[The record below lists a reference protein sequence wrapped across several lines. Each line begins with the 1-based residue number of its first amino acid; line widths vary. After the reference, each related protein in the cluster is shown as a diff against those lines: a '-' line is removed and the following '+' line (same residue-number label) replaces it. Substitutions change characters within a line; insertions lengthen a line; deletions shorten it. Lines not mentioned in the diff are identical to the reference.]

1 MSHSD
6 PASDTTW
13 FRSPALMTLES
24 SALVLIDVQEKLMPA
39 MANTAR
45 LLARIQLMVKGCGLL
60 DIPIVVTEQY
70 PKGLGATVP
79 DIELLLSSSTVI
91 GRAEKTM
98 FSVRGGAEAFSGL
111 AERGITN
118 LVIVGIE
125 THVCVTQ
132 SALDLLANGFEVYVC
147 TDAVGSRNQSDHETA
162 LRRMENSGVI
172 PTTVEAVLF
181 EWCENAN
188 HDSFKTISQS
198 IK

>member
-6 PASDTTW
+6 PATDPNW
-13 FRSPALMTLES
+13 FRSPALMTLEN

-39 MANTAR
+39 MTDQAR
-45 LLARIQLMVKGCGLL
+45 LTARIQLMIKGCGLL
-60 DIPIVVTEQY
+60 NIPIVVTEQY

-79 DIELLLSSSTVI
+79 DIELLLSNANVV

-98 FSVRGGAEAFSGL
+98 FSVRAGAEAFSGL
-111 AERGITN
+111 AGQGITN

-125 THVCVTQ
+125 THVCVAQ

-147 TDAVGSRNQSDHETA
+147 TDAVGSRNSNDHETA

-188 HDSFKTISQS
+188 HESFKTISKS

>member
-6 PASDTTW
+6 PATDPNW
-13 FRSPALMTLES
+13 FRSPALMTLEN

-39 MANTAR
+39 MANQAKVT
-45 LLARIQLMVKGCGLL
+45 ARIQLMIKGCGLL
-60 DIPIVVTEQY
+60 NIPIVVTEQY

-79 DIELLLSSSTVI
+79 DIELLLSNANVV

-98 FSVRGGAEAFSGL
+98 FSVRAGAEAFSGL
-111 AERGITN
+111 AGQGITN

-125 THVCVTQ
+125 THVCVAQ

-147 TDAVGSRNQSDHETA
+147 TDAVGSRNSNDHETA

-188 HDSFKTISQS
+188 HESFKTISKS

>member
-6 PASDTTW
+6 PATDPNW
-13 FRSPALMTLES
+13 FRSPALMTLEN

-39 MANTAR
+39 MANQAKLT
-45 LLARIQLMVKGCGLL
+45 ARIQLMIKGCGLL
-60 DIPIVVTEQY
+60 NIPIVVTEQY

-79 DIELLLSSSTVI
+79 DIELLLSNANVV

-98 FSVRGGAEAFSGL
+98 FSVRVGAEAFSGL
-111 AERGITN
+111 AGQGITN

-125 THVCVTQ
+125 THVCVAQ

-147 TDAVGSRNQSDHETA
+147 TDAVGSRNSNDHETA

-188 HDSFKTISQS
+188 HESFKTISKS

>member
-1 MSHSD
+1 MSHSYPATD
-6 PASDTTW
+6 PNW
-13 FRSPALMTLES
+13 FRSPALMTLQN

-39 MANTAR
+39 MTDQAR
-45 LLARIQLMVKGCGLL
+45 LTARIQLMIKGCGLL
-60 DIPIVVTEQY
+60 NIPIVVTEQY

-79 DIELLLSSSTVI
+79 DIELLLSNANVV

-98 FSVRGGAEAFSGL
+98 FSVRAGAEAFSGL
-111 AERGITN
+111 AGQGITN

-125 THVCVTQ
+125 THVCVAQ

-147 TDAVGSRNQSDHETA
+147 TDAVGSRNSNDHETA

-188 HDSFKTISQS
+188 HESFKTISKS

>member
-6 PASDTTW
+6 PATDPNW
-13 FRSPALMTLES
+13 FRSPALMTLEN

-39 MANTAR
+39 MANQAKLT
-45 LLARIQLMVKGCGLL
+45 ARIQLMIKGCGLL
-60 DIPIVVTEQY
+60 NIPIVVTEQY

-79 DIELLLSSSTVI
+79 DIELLLSNANVV

-98 FSVRGGAEAFSGL
+98 FSVRAGAEAFSGL
-111 AERGITN
+111 AGQGITN

-125 THVCVTQ
+125 THVCVAQ

-147 TDAVGSRNQSDHETA
+147 TDAVGSRNSNDHETA

-188 HDSFKTISQS
+188 HESFKTISKS

>member
-6 PASDTTW
+6 PATDPNW
-13 FRSPALMTLES
+13 FRSPALMTLEN

-39 MANTAR
+39 MANQAKLT
-45 LLARIQLMVKGCGLL
+45 ARIQLMLKGCGLL
-60 DIPIVVTEQY
+60 NIPIVVTEQY

-79 DIELLLSSSTVI
+79 DIELLLSNANVV

-98 FSVRGGAEAFSGL
+98 FSVRAGAEAFSGL
-111 AERGITN
+111 AGQGITN
-118 LVIVGIE
+118 LVVVGIE
-125 THVCVTQ
+125 THVCVAQ

-147 TDAVGSRNQSDHETA
+147 TDAVGSRNSNDHETA

-188 HDSFKTISQS
+188 HESFKTISKS

>member
-6 PASDTTW
+6 PATDPNW
-13 FRSPALMTLES
+13 FRSPALMTLEN

-39 MANTAR
+39 MANQAKLT
-45 LLARIQLMVKGCGLL
+45 ARIQLMIKGCGLL
-60 DIPIVVTEQY
+60 NIPIVVTEQY
-70 PKGLGATVP
+70 PKGLGTTVP
-79 DIELLLSSSTVI
+79 DIELLLSNANVV

-98 FSVRGGAEAFSGL
+98 FSVRAGAEAFSGL
-111 AERGITN
+111 AGQGITN

-125 THVCVTQ
+125 THVCVAQ

-147 TDAVGSRNQSDHETA
+147 TDAVGSRNSNDHETA

-188 HDSFKTISQS
+188 HESFKTISKS

>member
-6 PASDTTW
+6 PATDPNW
-13 FRSPALMTLES
+13 FRSPTLMTLEN

-39 MANTAR
+39 MANQAKLT
-45 LLARIQLMVKGCGLL
+45 ARIQLMIKGCGLL
-60 DIPIVVTEQY
+60 NIPIVVTEQY

-79 DIELLLSSSTVI
+79 DIELLLSNANVV

-98 FSVRGGAEAFSGL
+98 FSVRAGAEAFSGL
-111 AERGITN
+111 AGQGITN

-125 THVCVTQ
+125 THVCVAQ

-147 TDAVGSRNQSDHETA
+147 TDAVGSRNSNDHETA

-188 HDSFKTISQS
+188 HESFKTISKS

>member
-1 MSHSD
+1 M
-6 PASDTTW
+6 
-13 FRSPALMTLES
+13 
-24 SALVLIDVQEKLMPA
+24 I
-39 MANTAR
+39 
-45 LLARIQLMVKGCGLL
+45 KGCGLL
-60 DIPIVVTEQY
+60 NIPIVVTEQY

-79 DIELLLSSSTVI
+79 DIELLLSNANVV

-98 FSVRGGAEAFSGL
+98 FSVRAGAEAFSGL
-111 AERGITN
+111 AGQGITN

-125 THVCVTQ
+125 THVCVAQ

-147 TDAVGSRNQSDHETA
+147 TDAVGSRNSNDHETA

-188 HDSFKTISQS
+188 HESFKTISKS

>member
-6 PASDTTW
+6 PATDPNW
-13 FRSPALMTLES
+13 FRSPALMTLEN

-39 MANTAR
+39 MANQAKLT
-45 LLARIQLMVKGCGLL
+45 ARIQLMIKGCGLL
-60 DIPIVVTEQY
+60 NIPIVVTEQY

-79 DIELLLSSSTVI
+79 DIELLLSNANVV

-98 FSVRGGAEAFSGL
+98 FSVRAGAEAFSGL
-111 AERGITN
+111 AGQGITN

-125 THVCVTQ
+125 THVCVAQ

-147 TDAVGSRNQSDHETA
+147 TDAVGSRNSNDHETA
-162 LRRMENSGVI
+162 LQRMENSGVI

-188 HDSFKTISQS
+188 HESFKTISKS

>member
-1 MSHSD
+1 MSPSNPTND
-6 PASDTTW
+6 ATW
-13 FRSPALMTLES
+13 FRSPALMTLEN

-39 MANTAR
+39 MANPEK

-60 DIPIVVTEQY
+60 GIPVVVTVQY

-79 DIELLLSSSTVI
+79 DLQLLLSTANVV

-98 FSVRGGAEAFSGL
+98 FSVRGAAEAFSGL
-111 AERGITN
+111 AERGIKN

-125 THVCVTQ
+125 THVCVAQ
-132 SALDLLANGFEVYVC
+132 SALDLLANGFEVHVC
-147 TDAVGSRNQSDHETA
+147 TDAVGSRNPGDHETA
-162 LRRMENSGVI
+162 LRRLENSGVI

>member
-6 PASDTTW
+6 PATDPNW
-13 FRSPALMTLES
+13 FRSPALMTLEN

-39 MANTAR
+39 MANQAKVT
-45 LLARIQLMVKGCGLL
+45 ARIQLMIKGCGLL
-60 DIPIVVTEQY
+60 NIPIVVTEQY

-79 DIELLLSSSTVI
+79 DIELLLSNANVV

-98 FSVRGGAEAFSGL
+98 FSVRAGAEAFSGL
-111 AERGITN
+111 AGQGITN
-118 LVIVGIE
+118 LVILGIE
-125 THVCVTQ
+125 THVCVAQ

-147 TDAVGSRNQSDHETA
+147 TDAVGSRNSNDHETA

-188 HDSFKTISQS
+188 HESFKTISKS

>member
-6 PASDTTW
+6 PATDSTW
-13 FRSPALMTLES
+13 FRSPALMTLEN

-39 MANTAR
+39 MVNDAK
-45 LLARIQLMVKGCGLL
+45 LSARIQLMIKGCGLL
-60 DIPIVVTEQY
+60 NIPIVVTEQY

-79 DIELLLSSSTVI
+79 DIELLLSNANVVAKT
-91 GRAEKTM
+91 EKTM
-98 FSVRGGAEAFSGL
+98 FSVRAGSKAFSGM
-111 AERGITN
+111 AGQGITN
-118 LVIVGIE
+118 LVLVGIE
-125 THVCVTQ
+125 THVCVSQ

-147 TDAVGSRNQSDHETA
+147 TDAVGSRNQNDHETA

-172 PTTVEAVLF
+172 PSTVEAVLF

-188 HDSFKTISQS
+188 HELFKKISKS

>member
-6 PASDTTW
+6 PATDPNW
-13 FRSPALMTLES
+13 FRSPALMTLEN

-39 MANTAR
+39 MANQAKLT
-45 LLARIQLMVKGCGLL
+45 ARIQLMLKGCGLL
-60 DIPIVVTEQY
+60 NIPIVVTEQY

-79 DIELLLSSSTVI
+79 DIELLLSNANVV

-98 FSVRGGAEAFSGL
+98 FSVRAGAEAFSGL
-111 AERGITN
+111 AGQGITN

-125 THVCVTQ
+125 THVCVAQ

-147 TDAVGSRNQSDHETA
+147 TDAVGSRNSNDHETA

-188 HDSFKTISQS
+188 HESFKTISKS

>member
-6 PASDTTW
+6 PATDPNW
-13 FRSPALMTLES
+13 FRSPALMTLEN

-39 MANTAR
+39 MANQAKLT
-45 LLARIQLMVKGCGLL
+45 ARIQLMIKGCGLL
-60 DIPIVVTEQY
+60 NIPIVVTEQY

-79 DIELLLSSSTVI
+79 DIELLLSNANVV

-98 FSVRGGAEAFSGL
+98 FSARAGAEAFSGL
-111 AERGITN
+111 AGQGITN

-125 THVCVTQ
+125 THVCVAQ

-147 TDAVGSRNQSDHETA
+147 TDAVGSRNSNDHETA

-188 HDSFKTISQS
+188 HESFKTISKS

>member
-6 PASDTTW
+6 PATDPNW
-13 FRSPALMTLES
+13 FRSPALMTLEN

-39 MANTAR
+39 MANQAKLT
-45 LLARIQLMVKGCGLL
+45 ARIQLMIKGCGLL
-60 DIPIVVTEQY
+60 NIPVVVTEQY

-79 DIELLLSSSTVI
+79 DIELLLSNANVV

-98 FSVRGGAEAFSGL
+98 FSVRAGAEAFSGL
-111 AERGITN
+111 AGQGITN

-125 THVCVTQ
+125 THVCVAQ

-147 TDAVGSRNQSDHETA
+147 TDAVGSRNSNDHETA

-188 HDSFKTISQS
+188 HESFKTISKS